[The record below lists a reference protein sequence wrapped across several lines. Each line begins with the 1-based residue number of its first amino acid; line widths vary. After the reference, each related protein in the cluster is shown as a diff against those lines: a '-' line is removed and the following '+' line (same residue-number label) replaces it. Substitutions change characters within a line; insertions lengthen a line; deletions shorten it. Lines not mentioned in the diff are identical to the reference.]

1 MRRPLGPA
9 DNTAVRVPAAA
20 LALLACLIVAS
31 VALASDRQGRDTAQA
46 ASPAP
51 CAPERTLALK
61 GAFLA
66 GGPDSFQ
73 MQVRHAS
80 SHARAL
86 RGTRELRFD
95 AQTTFRRNGGA
106 SSAGLLQPNDR
117 LHVLVRACKRADTAS
132 MELRA
137 RRVVA
142 HTPKTA

>member
-1 MRRPLGPA
+1 
-9 DNTAVRVPAAA
+9 
-20 LALLACLIVAS
+20 
-31 VALASDRQGRDTAQA
+31 
-46 ASPAP
+46 
-51 CAPERTLALK
+51 
-61 GAFLA
+61 
-66 GGPDSFQ
+66 

-95 AQTTFRRNGGA
+95 AQTRFRRNGGA
-106 SSAGLLQPNDR
+106 STAASLQPNDR

-132 MELRA
+132 LELRA